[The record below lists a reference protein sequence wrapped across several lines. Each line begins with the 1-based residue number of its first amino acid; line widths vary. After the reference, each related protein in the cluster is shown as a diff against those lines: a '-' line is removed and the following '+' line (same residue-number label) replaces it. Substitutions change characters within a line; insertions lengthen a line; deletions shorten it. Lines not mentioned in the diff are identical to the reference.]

1 VKGASLRDVA
11 VVLAAI
17 PARVYAAAALLAA
30 TLAVAVWL
38 YTYRVSELYE
48 YIDRAGTHYHPAE
61 RMSVQPWWSTPA
73 TIVVLVL
80 GVAATISLLPKAET
94 DRRTDVWLLGQT
106 RLLGTR
112 ATEPLAVLG
121 RRWTRSSRAR
131 ACSHLEAS
139 SAARRGGNAEGTARP
154 ATRARGYLEG
164 TGPWERAGA
173 VGLPT

>member
-80 GVAATISLLPKAET
+80 GVAATISLLPK
-94 DRRTDVWLLGQT
+94 RRRIVARTFGY
-106 RLLGTR
+106 
-112 ATEPLAVLG
+112 LAKPG
-121 RRWTRSSRAR
+121 YWGRAR
-131 ACSHLEAS
+131 QS
-139 SAARRGGNAEGTARP
+139 R
-154 ATRARGYLEG
+154 
-164 TGPWERAGA
+164 
-173 VGLPT
+173 